1 MHLHSSRH
9 QMVVY
14 QLAANGVE
22 KVHSTDL
29 RTTGAVS
36 VHVVDNL
43 LVIHDSDSKV
53 FFFLALG

>member
-1 MHLHSSRH
+1 
-9 QMVVY
+9 MVVY

-53 FFFLALG
+53 VFFFFFLALG